1 MPEELLNQG
10 FSIGIVVSLI
20 FHEVL
25 GITAGGIIV
34 PGYLAFQTSQPLGL
48 AGTMAIALMT
58 YGFIR
63 LLSNFM
69 FIYGTRRLVITL
81 LAALIID
88 ELVFRVLD
96 PRLRLAPLGFVSI
109 GRIVPGLIAGW
120 MDTQGIIYTV
130 SGLIVVIVIVS
141 FILILV
147 QGSIMLPVAPVWQ

>member
-34 PGYLAFQTSQPLGL
+34 PGYLAFQTSNPLGL
-48 AGTMAIALMT
+48 AGTVAISLFT
-58 YGFIR
+58 FGFIR
-63 LLSNFM
+63 VLSNFM
-69 FIYGTRRLVITL
+69 FIYGTRRLVVTL

-88 ELVFRVLD
+88 EMVFRFLD
-96 PRLRLAPLGFVSI
+96 PRLRLTPLGFVSI
-109 GRIVPGLIAGW
+109 GRIVPGLIASW

-130 SGLIVVIVIVS
+130 SALVIVVVIVAL
-141 FILILV
+141 ILILV
-147 QGSIMLPVAPVWQ
+147 NGWIVLPIAPAWQ

>member
-34 PGYLAFQTSQPLGL
+34 PGYLAFQTSNPFGL
-48 AGTMAIALMT
+48 AGTLAIALLT
-58 YGFIR
+58 FGFVR
-63 LLSNFM
+63 GLSNFM
-69 FIYGTRRLVITL
+69 FIYGTRRLVVTL
-81 LAALIID
+81 LAAVVID
-88 ELVFRVLD
+88 AVVFSFLD

-109 GRIVPGLIAGW
+109 GKIVPGLIASW

-130 SGLIVVIVIVS
+130 SALIIVIVIVA
-141 FILILV
+141 FILILLN
-147 QGSIMLPVAPVWQ
+147 GWLALPIVPAWQ